1 MRSLILE
8 RPGRLVWKDA
18 TEPEENGG
26 VLVAVRRVGIC
37 GTDIH
42 AYAGRQPGFTYPV
55 RLGHELAVQM
65 LEDAPGTLCAVNPY
79 MHCGFCIA
87 CRWGKTNCCTSLSV
101 LGVHCDGGLTRRL
114 RIASTHLYASRRLA
128 SDILAMVEPLV
139 VGYHAVRRAQL
150 GKGDTVLVVGMGP
163 IGLGVAMCAVQIGAR
178 VICADL
184 RADRLGFANH
194 VTPNVLDASESL
206 AGSLRDMLNGDLPRT
221 VIDATGSSK
230 AMHNSYELVAP
241 GGQMVFVG
249 LFVGDFAFEDLDF
262 HRRELTL
269 KASRNGTA
277 EDFRAVMSLLEAGE
291 LDPSWMITHRV
302 GFDELPD
309 RFASFDQS
317 PNCIKAMVDMDE
329 R

>member
-8 RPGRLVWKDA
+8 KPGQLVWENSS
-18 TEPEENGG
+18 EPDEEAG

-42 AYAGRQPGFTYPV
+42 AYAGRQPGFNYPV

-79 MHCGFCIA
+79 MHCGYCVA
-87 CRWGKTNCCTSLSV
+87 CKWGKTNCCASLSV

-114 RIASTHLYASRRLA
+114 RIAPTHLYASQTLTP
-128 SDILAMVEPLV
+128 DILALVEPLV
-139 VGYHAVRRAQL
+139 VGYHAVRRAQV
-150 GKGDTVLVVGMGP
+150 GKGDSVLVVGMGP
-163 IGLGVAMCAVQIGAR
+163 IGLGVAMCAVQMGAR

-184 RADRLGFANH
+184 RADRLGFADH
-194 VTPNVLDASESL
+194 VTSNVLDASESL

-221 VIDATGSSK
+221 VIDATGSSN

-277 EDFRAVMSLLEAGE
+277 EDFRAVMSLLESGE